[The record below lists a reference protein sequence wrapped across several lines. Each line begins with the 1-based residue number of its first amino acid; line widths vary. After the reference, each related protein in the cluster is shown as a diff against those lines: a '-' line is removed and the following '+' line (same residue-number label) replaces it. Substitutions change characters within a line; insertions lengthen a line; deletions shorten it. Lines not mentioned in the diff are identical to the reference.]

1 MNPAKVRG
9 MAARFLHVCAVCSL
23 MLMIGDVASE
33 AHTGR
38 PRLVWAGEDGV
49 EIEVDGSDYQ
59 LREVHHNGA
68 TYSRVGLPG
77 GMWLPEPGRP
87 AVPVLGSLLGVPYGT
102 RVVVT
107 VVDAEFDVISGVL
120 LMPVPGSRPAG
131 RGAFETEVAVYEP
144 DAEFYAR
151 DGLYPA
157 EPAVVTRIGALR
169 DQRVAGISFRPIQYN
184 PARRQ
189 LRIARRL
196 RVRARFVRDERSI
209 RVRPSD
215 EGTSGGFEKFYE
227 SALLNAEQARPWR
240 ARAQQPE
247 GLRKLRIAEGLDPA
261 AAYYKIR
268 IRNDGL
274 YRLDANWFNDAGIAL
289 QAGDLA
295 RLKVFLN
302 GQEIPVDV
310 QDDGD
315 GVLRE
320 GEGAIFHGEYRRAPD
335 RDFENE
341 LGRENVYWVTLDGR
355 PGRRYETVDGSPQ
368 SGFPEAPRFTHR
380 EHAEVDSLYDPLGDA
395 PDVNR
400 DHWYWGRTGSPGR
413 PGTGLQNVREFPVTV
428 PVTLPGVDPA
438 DGTTARIR
446 VGMHGLTFRRLFEP
460 DHRTVVRLPNGTI
473 VADDRWDGKRAFVAE
488 GAVPVSELAD
498 SIRVTLATPGA
509 PDFPPNYIEHVFLNW
524 VQVAYSRRFECVE
537 GRLDFVPDETGE
549 GRTFSIAGFRT
560 PDVSVYDV
568 AGTRKVRDIQVTPWE
583 AGFQARFELPAVSGR
598 FVAMDSEA
606 IRRAPAGEAAEVPA
620 FGNDGADYVIVV
632 HPRFREEAERLAD
645 HRRAQGLRV
654 QIADVT
660 EIYDAF
666 SFGQFEP
673 QAIRRFMRH
682 AWEHWARRPTYLLLF
697 GPDSFDY
704 RRNFDESA
712 IERHVDM
719 SLVPSLPFQ
728 SVRRGLAYSDHFFGA
743 VAGSEDDLFQDIFVG
758 RLSMVTRREAAALVR
773 KIESYDQAPNE
784 RWRDR
789 VLFMANYDP
798 LSIFTA
804 PSDRLAAGY
813 TAPLGLESHKVY
825 NDENVGPEPNEDTGE
840 VIRQFNEG
848 RLLVNFLGHGSVS
861 GMARFLRG
869 SFQRE
874 SYNYMRQI
882 VNADR
887 LPIVVAL
894 SCLNGQFSDPRF
906 TCLAAEMTR
915 KEDGGAIAYI
925 SASALAGVITNDFL
939 NDRLFAAFFRDGV
952 REFGA
957 GLAVAKAA
965 LDTRFPELRTLTL
978 GIQLIGDPAQELAIL
993 PRPDFVLDSGSLNVE
1008 RTAQLTVDDSVRIAI
1023 RIENAG
1029 ITPRAGPAVVLVD
1042 RNLDRGE
1049 ADTLFAGV
1057 FPAFGQSDST
1067 AVTWRLAGR
1076 AGRHVLSLVVDPDD
1090 EIPELDEANNHVEV
1104 ELDVVGSLSA
1114 VPSMPRQSQVVPAS
1128 TVRLAVRP
1136 GMGAQEVYGEFEV
1149 GGSPAF
1155 DGPGVI
1161 RSGPVPGRAGLVLW
1175 NTPELAPGTYFWRA
1189 RVRAGDEFGAWS
1201 ATMGFTAQPDAPARE
1216 VFWQQD
1222 AANALMWA
1230 AGTDVRL
1237 ADGAISRVV
1246 DPPPLRLTADTR
1258 EEAFAAE
1265 GVRGAGVL
1273 CTDGNYLYVNRFYS
1287 PTTDYPGT
1295 DVFERIG
1302 TGFGGTRAG
1311 QNHGAL
1317 SESPVPGVSA
1327 TYHSDGFI
1335 YADNRRGRELL
1346 RISPATGAADPVSV
1360 PDGLM
1365 EFRTGLVFNGHSLIT
1380 SDGTYIYNL
1389 AAAVDG
1395 VQRAGWSVRV
1405 FDPAEGW
1412 RLEREFTVAPT
1423 ETGFAYLVTDGV
1435 IADGRYLYLIEFGT
1449 GLTHRVRV
1457 VDARSGEFVE
1467 EYDSDQAETDILT
1480 GQYDWINNK
1489 VWMGQLS
1496 GPTVYRYA
1504 GKTLPPYGALVSEP
1518 IGPAGAWH
1526 GLTLD
1531 VREVTGGRA
1540 EVDILGAT
1548 PSGGFAPLAEW
1559 SGLAADDEINL
1570 SDIRENRIRIR
1581 IRLYGEELGTSA
1593 GLMGWRVRYRPQSD
1607 LVLSGLEASPLE
1619 VDELEPVQLTV
1630 RARNM
1635 GPLDLVQG
1643 AVVAFYRGAP
1653 EDGRLIGKASVPE
1666 GTPAGETASVSH
1678 VWNTARF
1685 AGTNVVT
1692 ARLEDISGSRSYYA
1706 RETTAEKAVEIHPSN
1721 DRAGPELELDALDAA
1736 GEVRPDDFLP
1746 SAPKF
1751 SVVFR
1756 DSSGIDAGSVRI
1768 VLTGP
1773 SDDISDGLASDRV
1786 ADRSEDPTSLRF
1798 TWSPRLDDG
1807 RYTLAV
1813 SGTDLL
1819 GNGPAEK
1826 TVAFQ
1831 VSSDLA
1837 IENVLN
1843 VPNPTAGATD
1853 FTYILSRPAD
1863 VSIRIFTIAGR
1874 LIRMLDGVPG
1884 RAGYNQVRWDGRDAG
1899 GHLLANG
1906 VYLYTVTAD
1915 DGLKRVRE
1923 KERLIVYR

>member
-1 MNPAKVRG
+1 
-9 MAARFLHVCAVCSL
+9 MAARFLTTCAVFSL
-23 MLMIGDVASE
+23 TLMISDAAPE
-33 AHTGR
+33 AYSGQ
-38 PRLVWAGEDGV
+38 PRLAWAGEDEV
-49 EIEVDGSDYQ
+49 EIEVDGSDYR
-59 LREVHHNGA
+59 LREVRLEGTA
-68 TYSRVGLPG
+68 YTRVQLPG

-87 AVPVLGSLLGVPYGT
+87 AVPVRGTLLGVPYGT
-102 RVVVT
+102 RVVAT
-107 VVDAEFDVISGVL
+107 VVESEFDVIPGVL
-120 LMPVPGSRPAG
+120 LLPVPGSRPAG
-131 RGAFETEVAVYEP
+131 RGVYRSEVEDYEP

-157 EPAVVTRIGALR
+157 EPAVVTRIGVLR
-169 DQRVAGISFRPIQYN
+169 DQRVAGISLRPIQYN
-184 PARRQ
+184 PARQQ

-196 RVRARFVRDERSI
+196 RVRVRFVRDERTI
-209 RVRPSD
+209 RVRASD
-215 EGTSGGFEKFYE
+215 EGTGGGFEEFYE
-227 SALLNAEQARPWR
+227 NALLNAEQARPWKGR
-240 ARAQQPE
+240 AEQPD
-247 GLRKLRIAEGLDPA
+247 GPRKLRIAEGLDPA

-268 IRNDGL
+268 VRNDGL
-274 YRLDANWFNDAGIAL
+274 YRLDANWFRDAGIAL
-289 QAGDLA
+289 QAGDLV

-302 GQEIPVDV
+302 GQEVPLDV
-310 QDDGD
+310 RDDGD

-341 LGRENVYWVTLDGR
+341 LGREHVYWLTLDGR
-355 PGRRYETVDGSPQ
+355 PGRRFEPVDGSPQ
-368 SGFPEAPRFTHR
+368 NGFPAALRFTHR
-380 EHAEVDSLYDPLGDA
+380 AHAEVDSLYDPLGDA

-400 DHWYWGRTGSPGR
+400 DHWYWGRTGSPVR
-413 PGTGLQNVREFPVTV
+413 QGTNVLNPDGFPVTV
-428 PVTLPGVDPA
+428 PVALPGLDRA
-438 DGTTARIR
+438 AETMARVR
-446 VGMHGLTFRRLFEP
+446 VGMHALTFRRQFEP
-460 DHRTVVRLPNGTI
+460 DHYTVVQLSNGTV
-473 VADDRWDGKRAFVAE
+473 VADDRWDGKRAFIAE
-488 GAVPVSELAD
+488 GAVPVSDLDETT
-498 SIRVTLATPGA
+498 RVTLATPGA
-509 PDFPPNYIEHVFLNW
+509 PDFPADYIEHVLLNW
-524 VQVAYSRRFECVE
+524 VEIEYSRRFECVE
-537 GRLDFVPDETGE
+537 GALDFVPDATDE
-549 GRTFSIAGFRT
+549 GRAFSISGFRT
-560 PDVSVYDV
+560 ADVFVYDV
-568 AGTRKVRDIQVTPWE
+568 AGERRIRDIQVTPSE
-583 AGFQARFELPAVSGR
+583 VGFQARFELPAVSGR

-620 FGNDGADYVIVV
+620 FGTDGADYVIVT
-632 HPRFREEAERLAD
+632 HPRFLEAAERLAD
-645 HRRAQGLRV
+645 HRREQGLRV
-654 QIADVT
+654 QVADVT

-666 SFGQFEP
+666 SFGHFEP
-673 QAIRRFMRH
+673 HAIRRFMLH

-704 RRNFDESA
+704 RRNFHESA
-712 IERHVDM
+712 IERHVDT

-743 VAGSEDDLFQDIFVG
+743 VAGSEDDLFQDVFVG
-758 RLSMVTRREAAALVR
+758 RLPVSTQRGAAALVR
-773 KIESYDQAPNE
+773 KIAAYDNAPHD

-789 VLFMANYDP
+789 ALFMANYDP
-798 LSIFTA
+798 LLIFTS
-804 PSDRLAAGY
+804 PSDLLSANY
-813 TAPLGLESHKVY
+813 TEPLGLESFKVY
-825 NDENVGPEPNEDTGE
+825 NDEDVGPEPNEDTGE
-840 VIRQFNEG
+840 VIRQINEG

-869 SFQRE
+869 SSQRE

-882 VNADR
+882 VNAGR

-906 TCLAAEMTR
+906 TCLAEEMTG
-915 KEDGGAIAYI
+915 KADGGAIAYI
-925 SASALAGVITNDFL
+925 SASALAAVITNDFL

-965 LDTRFPELRTLTL
+965 LDTRFPELKTLTL

-993 PRPDFVLDSGSLNVE
+993 PEPDYLLDSGSLNVE

-1023 RIENAG
+1023 RIENIG
-1029 ITPRAGPAVVLVD
+1029 ITPRAGPEVVLVD
-1042 RNLDRGE
+1042 RNLDRAE

-1076 AGRHVLSLVVDPDD
+1076 AGRHALALTVDPDD
-1090 EIPELDEANNHVEV
+1090 EIPELDEANNHVEA

-1114 VPSMPRQSQVVPAS
+1114 VPTMPRQSQVVPVS
-1128 TVRLAVRP
+1128 GVRLAVRT
-1136 GMGAQEVYGEFEV
+1136 GTGARDAHGEFELS
-1149 GGSPAF
+1149 GSPAF

-1161 RSGPVPGRAGLVLW
+1161 RSGSVAGRAGLVLW
-1175 NTPELAPGTYFWRA
+1175 GAPELAPGTYFWRT
-1189 RVRAGDEFGAWS
+1189 RVREGEEFGAWS
-1201 ATMGFTAQPDAPARE
+1201 ATMDFSAQAVAPARE
-1216 VFWQQD
+1216 IVWQQD
-1222 AANALMWA
+1222 AAGAFRWA

-1246 DPPPLRLTADTR
+1246 DPPPLRLNADMR

-1273 CTDGNYLYVNRFYS
+1273 CTDGAYLYLNRFYS

-1295 DVFERIG
+1295 DIFERIG
-1302 TGFGGTRAG
+1302 TGYGGTRAG

-1317 SESPVPGVSA
+1317 SETPVLGVSA
-1327 TYHSDGFI
+1327 TYHGDGFI

-1346 RISPATGAADPVSV
+1346 RIAPATGGMDRVRV

-1365 EFRTGLVFNGHSLIT
+1365 EFRTGLVFDGHSLIT

-1405 FDPAEGW
+1405 FDPAEDW

-1489 VWMGQLS
+1489 VWMGQLN
-1496 GPTVYRYA
+1496 GPTVFRYA
-1504 GKTLPPYGALVSEP
+1504 GKTLPPYGTLVSEA

-1526 GLTLD
+1526 GLALD
-1531 VREVTGGRA
+1531 VREVTGGRV
-1540 EVDILGAT
+1540 EVDILSAT
-1548 PSGGFAPLAEW
+1548 PPGGFVPLAEW
-1559 SGLAADDEINL
+1559 SGLEADDEINL
-1570 SDIRENRIRIR
+1570 SDLRDHRIRIR
-1581 IRLYGEELGTSA
+1581 IRLYGEELGPSA
-1593 GLMGWRVRYRPQSD
+1593 GFIGWRVTYRPQSD
-1607 LVLSGLEASPLE
+1607 LVLSGLQASPLE
-1619 VDELEPVQLTV
+1619 VDELDPVRLTV

-1635 GPLDLVQG
+1635 GPLDLVPG
-1643 AVVAFYRGAP
+1643 AVVAFYSGAP
-1653 EDGRLIGKASVPE
+1653 EDGRLIGRASVPE

-1692 ARLEDISGSRSYYA
+1692 ARLEDLSGGRSYYA
-1706 RETTAEKAVEIHPSN
+1706 RETTAEKAVEVHPSD
-1721 DRAGPELELDALDAA
+1721 DRAGPELDLVALDAA

-1746 SAPKF
+1746 STPKF
-1751 SVVFR
+1751 SVAFR
-1756 DSSGIDAGSVRI
+1756 DSSGIDDRSVRI

-1773 SDDISDGLASDRV
+1773 GDEISDGLASDRV
-1786 ADRSEDPTSLRF
+1786 ADRKEDPTSLRF

-1826 TVAFQ
+1826 SVAFQ

-1837 IENVLN
+1837 IRKLLN
-1843 VPNPTAGATD
+1843 VPNPTADATD

-1874 LIRMLDGVPG
+1874 LIRKLDGVPG
-1884 RAGYNQVRWDGRDAG
+1884 RAGYNQVHWDGRDADG
-1899 GHLLANG
+1899 QLLANG
-1906 VYLYTVTAD
+1906 VYLYTVSAD
-1915 DGLKRVRE
+1915 DGRKRVRE

>member
-1 MNPAKVRG
+1 MKRAKVRG
-9 MAARFLHVCAVCSL
+9 MAARFLQVCSVCSL
-23 MLMIGDVASE
+23 MLMISDVAPQAYS
-33 AHTGR
+33 GQ
-38 PRLVWAGEDGV
+38 PRLVRTGDDGV

-59 LREVHHNGA
+59 LHEVQLEGA
-68 TYSRVGLPG
+68 TYTRVQLPG
-77 GMWLPEPGRP
+77 GMWMPETGRP
-87 AVPVLGSLLGVPYGT
+87 AVPVRGTLLGIPFGT

-107 VVDAEFDVISGVL
+107 VVEAEFDVISGVL
-120 LMPVPGSRPAG
+120 VAPVPRSRPAG
-131 RGAFETEVAVYEP
+131 RGTYGTDVEIYEP

-151 DGLYPA
+151 DALYPA
-157 EPAVVTRIGALR
+157 ASAVVTRIGVLR
-169 DQRVAGISFRPIQYN
+169 DQRVAGISLRPIQYN
-184 PARRQ
+184 PARQQ

-196 RVRARFVRDERSI
+196 RVRVRFVRDERSI
-209 RVRPSD
+209 RVRASD
-215 EGTSGGFEKFYE
+215 EGTGGGFEEFYE
-227 SALLNAEQARPWR
+227 NALLNAEQARPWR
-240 ARAQQPE
+240 GRAEQPD
-247 GLRKLRIAEGLDPA
+247 GLRKLRVAEGLDPA

-268 IRNDGL
+268 VRNDGL
-274 YRLDANWFNDAGIAL
+274 YRLDANWFSDAGIAL
-289 QAGDLA
+289 QAGDLE
-295 RLKVFLN
+295 RLKVLLN
-302 GQEIPVDV
+302 GQEVPVDV

-320 GEGAIFHGEYRRAPD
+320 GEGAIFHGTYRRAPD
-335 RDFENE
+335 RDFEHE
-341 LGRENVYWVTLDGR
+341 LGREQVYWLTLDGR
-355 PGRRYETVDGSPQ
+355 PGRRFESVDGSPKN
-368 SGFPEAPRFTHR
+368 GFPEVLRFTHR
-380 EHAEVDSLYDPLGDA
+380 VHAEVDSLYDPLGDA

-413 PGTGLQNVREFPVTV
+413 PGTSLQNVSELPVTAPV
-428 PVTLPGVDPA
+428 PLPGLDRTEGA
-438 DGTTARIR
+438 TARIR
-446 VGMHGLTFRRLFEP
+446 VGMHALTFRRRFEP
-460 DHRTVVRLPNGTI
+460 DHRTVVRLSNGTI

-488 GAVPVSELAD
+488 GSVPVSELGD
-498 SIRVTLATPGA
+498 TSRVTLATPGA
-509 PDFPPNYIEHVFLNW
+509 RDFPADYIEHVFLNW

-537 GRLDFVPDETGE
+537 GRLEFVPDETDE

-560 PDVSVYDV
+560 SDVSVYDV
-568 AGTRKVRDIQVTPWE
+568 AGARKILDIQVTPSE
-583 AGFQARFELPAVSGR
+583 TGFQARFDLPAVTGR

-606 IRRAPAGEAAEVPA
+606 IRRAPAGEAAKVPA
-620 FGNDGADYVIVV
+620 FGNDGADYVIVT
-632 HPRFREEAERLAD
+632 HPRFREAAERLAD

-682 AWEHWARRPTYLLLF
+682 AWENWTRRPTYLLLF

-719 SLVPSLPFQ
+719 SRVPSLPFQ

-743 VAGSEDDLFQDIFVG
+743 VAGPEDDLFQDVFVG

-804 PSDRLAAGY
+804 PSDRLAANY
-813 TAPLGLESHKVY
+813 AAPLGLESYKVY
-825 NDENVGPEPNEDTGE
+825 NDEDVGPEPNEDTGE
-840 VIRQFNEG
+840 VIRQINEG

-874 SYNYMRQI
+874 SYNYMRKI

-915 KEDGGAIAYI
+915 KADGGAIAYI

-939 NDRLFAAFFRDGV
+939 NDRLFASFFRDGV
-952 REFGA
+952 RSFGA
-957 GLAVAKAA
+957 GLAVAKTA

-978 GIQLIGDPAQELAIL
+978 GIQLIGDPAQEIAIL
-993 PRPDFVLDSGSLNVE
+993 PEPDFLLDSGSLNVE
-1008 RTAQLTVDDSVRIAI
+1008 RAAQLTVDDSVRIAI
-1023 RIENAG
+1023 RIENIG
-1029 ITPRAGPAVVLVD
+1029 IAPRAGPAVVLVD

-1057 FPAFGQSDST
+1057 FPAFGQTDST
-1067 AVTWRLAGR
+1067 AVMWRLAGR
-1076 AGRHVLSLVVDPDD
+1076 AGRHALALTVDPDD

-1104 ELDVVGSLSA
+1104 ELEVVGSLSA
-1114 VPSMPRQSQVVPAS
+1114 VPTMPRQSQVVPAS
-1128 TVRLAVRP
+1128 GVRLAVRA
-1136 GMGAQEVYGEFEV
+1136 GTAAREVHGEFEV
-1149 GGSPAF
+1149 SGSPAF
-1155 DGPGVI
+1155 DGPGVV
-1161 RSGPVPGRAGLVLW
+1161 RSGSVTGRAGLVLW
-1175 NTPELAPGTYFWRA
+1175 AAPELAPGNYFWRT
-1189 RVRAGDEFGAWS
+1189 RVREGEEFGAWS
-1201 ATMGFTAQPDAPARE
+1201 ATMDFNAMVAAPARE
-1216 VFWQQD
+1216 ILWQQD
-1222 AANALMWA
+1222 AAGALRWA

-1237 ADGAISRVV
+1237 SDGAISRVV
-1246 DPPPLRLTADTR
+1246 RPPPLRLNADTR

-1273 CTDGNYLYVNRFYS
+1273 CTDGTYLYVNRFFS

-1302 TGFGGTRAG
+1302 TGFRGTRRG
-1311 QNHGAL
+1311 ENLGAL
-1317 SESPVPGVSA
+1317 SETPVLGVSA
-1327 TYHSDGFI
+1327 TYHGDGFI

-1346 RISPATGAADPVSV
+1346 RIAPATGVVDRVRV

-1365 EFRTGLVFNGHSLIT
+1365 EFRTGLVFDGHSLIT
-1380 SDGTYIYNL
+1380 SDGTYVYNL

-1405 FDPAEGW
+1405 YDPANGW
-1412 RLEREFTVAPT
+1412 RLAREFTVAPT

-1467 EYDSDQAETDILT
+1467 EYESDQAETDILT

-1489 VWMGQLS
+1489 VWMGQLN

-1504 GKTLPPYGALVSEP
+1504 GKTLPPYGTLVSEP
-1518 IGPAGAWH
+1518 IGPSGAWH

-1531 VREVTGGRA
+1531 VREVSGGRV

-1548 PSGGFAPLAEW
+1548 PSGGFVPLAEW
-1559 SGLAADDEINL
+1559 SGLAADGEINL
-1570 SDIRENRIRIR
+1570 GDLREHRIRIR
-1581 IRLYGEELGTSA
+1581 IRLYGEELGPSA
-1593 GLMGWRVRYRPQSD
+1593 GLIGWRVRYRPQSD

-1619 VDELEPVQLTV
+1619 VDELDPVRLTV

-1635 GPLDLVQG
+1635 GPLDLVTG
-1643 AVVAFYRGAP
+1643 AVVAFYSGSP
-1653 EDGRLIGKASVPE
+1653 EDGRLIGRASVPE

-1678 VWNTARF
+1678 DWNTARF

-1692 ARLEDISGSRSYYA
+1692 ARLEDLSGGRSYYI
-1706 RETTAEKAVEIHPSN
+1706 RETTAERAVEVHPSD
-1721 DRAGPELELDALDAA
+1721 DRAGPELDLVALDAA

-1746 SAPKF
+1746 ATPEF

-1773 SDDISDGLASDRV
+1773 GDEISDGLASDRV
-1786 ADRSEDPTSLRF
+1786 ADLKEESTSLRF
-1798 TWSPRLDDG
+1798 TWSPQLDDG
-1807 RYTLAV
+1807 RYRLAV
-1813 SGTDLL
+1813 SGTDQL

-1826 TVAFQ
+1826 SVAFQ
-1831 VSSDLA
+1831 VASDLA
-1837 IENVLN
+1837 IERVLN

-1863 VSIRIFTIAGR
+1863 VSIRIFTISGR
-1874 LIRMLDGVPG
+1874 LIRNLDGVPG

-1915 DGLKRVRE
+1915 DGRERVRE